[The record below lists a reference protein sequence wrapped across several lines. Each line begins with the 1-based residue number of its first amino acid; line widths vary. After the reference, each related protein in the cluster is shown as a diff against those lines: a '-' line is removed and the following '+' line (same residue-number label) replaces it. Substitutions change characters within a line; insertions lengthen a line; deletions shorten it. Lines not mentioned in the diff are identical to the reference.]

1 MTSFAPP
8 HRIRLFTDP
17 AACLAAIEGFRWAKG
32 HFCPRCRS
40 RHVRQS
46 RSDHHVFHC
55 QDCNYKF
62 NALAGTVFMGIKLPL
77 TSYVQAFTIYNA
89 LGDTLSQRD
98 MAFAIG
104 SASRATNGIIGRV
117 KAAHGDIRFT
127 ALGRSEDGDSAN
139 PDPEGAA
146 PPANNFFAF
155 CAMKSILVD
164 ETALMRYVE
173 AVTNTPTNL
182 VEVYG
187 KRGRPRGPVR
197 RIGSAA
203 E

>member
-1 MTSFAPP
+1 MMSFAPP
-8 HRIRLFTDP
+8 HRIRLFTDN
-17 AACLAAIEGFRWAKG
+17 AICLATIERFRWAQG

-40 RHVRQS
+40 RHVRQT
-46 RSDHHVFHC
+46 RSDPGVFLC

-62 NALAGTVFMGIKLPL
+62 NALAGTVFMGVKLPL
-77 TSYVQAFTIYNA
+77 TSYLQAFTIHNA

-104 SASRATNGIIGRV
+104 AASRSTHNIIDRV
-117 KAAHGDIRFT
+117 RVTHGDIRFT
-127 ALGRSEDGDSAN
+127 TLDRQPPGEV
-139 PDPEGAA
+139 PEGEPEKQAA
-146 PPANNFFAF
+146 AANNFFAF

-164 ETALMRYVE
+164 EGALLRYLE

-187 KRGRPRGPVR
+187 KRGRPRGSDVR
-197 RIGSAA
+197 NAG
-203 E
+203 